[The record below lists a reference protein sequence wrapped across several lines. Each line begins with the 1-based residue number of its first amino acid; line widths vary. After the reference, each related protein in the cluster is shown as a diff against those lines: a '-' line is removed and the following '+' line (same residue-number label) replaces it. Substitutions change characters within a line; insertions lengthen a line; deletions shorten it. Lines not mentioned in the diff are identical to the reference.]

1 MEISFST
8 LDVMDVESSKSWLL
22 CFLSVTEG
30 IIAFAWEPNG
40 SRFAVLHGES
50 PRINAS
56 FYHVKSNGKIDL
68 ISECIRVNVCDNT
81 GFLKCI

>member
-1 MEISFST
+1 M
-8 LDVMDVESSKSWLL
+8 LY
-22 CFLSVTEG
+22 FLSVTEG

-68 ISECIRVNVCDNT
+68 ISEYIHLNVCEDT
-81 GFLKCI
+81 RV

>member
-1 MEISFST
+1 M
-8 LDVMDVESSKSWLL
+8 LL
-22 CFLSVTEG
+22 VRVTEG

-68 ISECIRVNVCDNT
+68 ISKYQRDIKSLIRQSLSKAFKKLFFPLSPRNV
-81 GFLKCI
+81 